1 MRRLGF
7 ASMVLLILVA
17 AYLCG
22 NLWLQNRY
30 EKIAMEKAALL
41 RQITELRGQVV
52 LYELENRELA
62 SLERILQ
69 VAPLLGLD
77 YIQVP
82 RKLRNAGGR

>member
-1 MRRLGF
+1 MRRLVF

-52 LYELENRELA
+52 LY
-62 SLERILQ
+62 
-69 VAPLLGLD
+69 
-77 YIQVP
+77 
-82 RKLRNAGGR
+82 